1 MENQTSSGA
10 QEGFSIN
17 DIGVL
22 QDLRDAITSP
32 EWSSGDP
39 SVILQVADKLDRRI
53 SSNFTEHADLIK
65 IFETLQNKFVLIAQK
80 PVIKGYSNTYPVVD
94 SALAGSALRNNI
106 WKSAWHNTV
115 ANIAS
120 DIDDTIK
127 MLEDFQNLFSGG
139 SEDDLSVI
147 TDFETGSFD
156 IQIGKPSSIPSTQ
169 QATGFNG
176 VTAQRLLSGENY
188 STQNTSSQL
197 FEQRSSFYGLSSALE
212 RINTSIK
219 SVIASADALDQ
230 SKITNFTNT
239 YSLLDSDPGDGF
251 GSFIT
256 TSAGVAVDSR
266 DQNIR
271 AILGGDVT
279 TDLTNSFNKTTFSP
293 VQVVERVEGALNPDS
308 VYFNADF
315 AQSIRDTLIVQ
326 QDAISQSSTSS
337 AQGDLDGDGA
347 VTVNDLL
354 AFLTVFGS
362 VVDTYSVPSE
372 GLTALQSLITAV
384 EAEDDVAFSPIAGDI
399 YTPVQGSEYDG
410 FGQQA

>member
-1 MENQTSSGA
+1 
-10 QEGFSIN
+10 
-17 DIGVL
+17 
-22 QDLRDAITSP
+22 
-32 EWSSGDP
+32 
-39 SVILQVADKLDRRI
+39 
-53 SSNFTEHADLIK
+53 
-65 IFETLQNKFVLIAQK
+65 
-80 PVIKGYSNTYPVVD
+80 
-94 SALAGSALRNNI
+94 
-106 WKSAWHNTV
+106 
-115 ANIAS
+115 
-120 DIDDTIK
+120 

-139 SEDDLSVI
+139 SEEDLSVI
-147 TDFETGSFD
+147 TDFEGGSFD

-188 STQNTSSQL
+188 STQNTFSQL

-251 GSFIT
+251 GNFIT

-279 TDLTNSFNKTTFSP
+279 TDLTNSFNKTTFNP
-293 VQVVERVEGALNPDS
+293 AQVVERVEGALNPDS
-308 VYFNADF
+308 AFFNADF

-326 QDAISQSSTSS
+326 QDAITRSSIGA
-337 AQGDLDGDGA
+337 AQGDLDGDGSVA
-347 VTVNDLL
+347 TSDLL
-354 AFLTVFGS
+354 QLLTTFGQ
-362 VVDTYSVPSE
+362 VVGSYDVSPAISDGVPA
-372 GLTALQSLITAV
+372 ALQALVDAI

-399 YTPVQGSEYDG
+399 YTPADEADYDG
-410 FGQQA
+410 FGQQG